1 MDKNYRVVFAAERV
15 AKIEECPMPG
25 ELQPGQVLI
34 KADVSQ
40 ISTGTELS
48 MLIPS
53 DSEPESAWVRSRSN
67 FPVYPGYSNSGT
79 VVAVGADVD
88 PSYVGK
94 HVMAV
99 VQHQKYYV
107 RELKDCVFMADSV
120 DQDEAVFSTLGAV
133 TLASIRVSRILP
145 GDAVVVYGAGIVGQL
160 TARFAKVAGAV
171 KVFVVDLS
179 EYRLGL
185 LPDDPCFT
193 KVNPANVEDIPQ
205 FIKDHNNG
213 NLARVVFETTGNQHV
228 IPSELN
234 CVAKCGKFIITSS
247 PKGKS
252 AIDFDFVSCQGITI
266 IGAHNMTIHPP
277 VATNQNPWTFMSELP
292 YFIEMLE
299 KEQIS
304 VKNLIT
310 HHYNYK
316 DAADAYNMLMAD
328 RGSAMAAHL
337 VWND

>member
-15 AKIEECPMPG
+15 AKIEECPMP
-25 ELQPGQVLI
+25 EVKPDQVLV
-34 KADVSQ
+34 KTDVSQ

-53 DSEPESAWVRSRSN
+53 DSEPESAWVKSRSN

-79 VVAVGADVD
+79 IVAVGADVD

-99 VQHQKYYV
+99 VTHAKYYTSTLNNLV
-107 RELKDCVFMADSV
+107 LMADNV

-133 TLASIRVSRILP
+133 TLASVRVSGILP

-185 LPDDPCFT
+185 LPEDPCFI
-193 KVNPANVEDIPQ
+193 KVNPSNVEDIPQ
-205 FIKDHNNG
+205 FIKDNNKG

-234 CVAKCGKFIITSS
+234 CVTKCGKFIITSS

-252 AIDFDFVSCQGITI
+252 AIDFDFVSVMGITI

-277 VATNQNPWTFMSELP
+277 VATSQNPWTFMSELP